1 MNTLSLIARIKE
13 ELDDQGVFYT
23 DEDIFDSLQ
32 DGYEEISLRTECI
45 EKVVSISFPATP
57 YLDVPTLVPDY
68 FRPFGIYDRN
78 QKLFLTPTTFKI
90 LESFDEKWETTTG
103 TPEWF
108 VPLDFKYIA
117 FYPYYATVP
126 VYNLYLFYSA
136 VAPDFTSSNTLD
148 IPANHENVILN
159 YVVNDLLDQ
168 ALEFKKS
175 GALYGEYISDVTRL
189 KSELGKRNNSDR
201 IKQFLVKINANVE

>member
-1 MNTLSLIARIKE
+1 MNTLSVISHIKT

-23 DEDIFDSLQ
+23 DEDVFDSLQ

-45 EKVVSISFPATP
+45 EKVVSVQFPTTP
-57 YLDVPTLVPDY
+57 YLDAVSSIPDY

-78 QKLFLTPTTFKI
+78 RKLFLTPTTFKI
-90 LESFDEKWETTTG
+90 LEGMDEKWEVTNG

-108 VPLDFKYIA
+108 VPIDFKYIA
-117 FYPYYATVP
+117 FYPHYSVVP
-126 VYNLYLFYSA
+126 TYNMYMFYTA
-136 VAPDFTSSNTLD
+136 VAPDFTSSNSLS
-148 IPANHENVILN
+148 IPANHENVIVN

-175 GALYGEYISDVTRL
+175 AAIYGEYTKDFNRL
-189 KSELGKRNNSDR
+189 KASLGKRNNSDR
-201 IKQFLVKINANVE
+201 IKQFMVKINANVE